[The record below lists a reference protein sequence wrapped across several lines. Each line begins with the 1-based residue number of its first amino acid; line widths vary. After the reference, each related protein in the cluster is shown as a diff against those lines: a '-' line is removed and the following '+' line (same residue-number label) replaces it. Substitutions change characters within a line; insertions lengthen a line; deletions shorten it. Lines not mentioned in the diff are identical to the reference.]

1 MSDSP
6 RKQEAE
12 KLETVDVRDE
22 GETSENIR
30 ALVAADLLDERY
42 SVTQRRLKNRH
53 VQLMAL
59 GGTIGT
65 GMCRGKYDVTD

>member
-1 MSDSP
+1 MSRSP
-6 RKQEAE
+6 TKNEHEKSEKEDVTYGAE
-12 KLETVDVRDE
+12 PSDT
-22 GETSENIR
+22 IR

-42 SVTQRRLKNRH
+42 SVTQRGLKNRH

-65 GMCRGKYDVTD
+65 GMCRIMRQQWR

>member
-1 MSDSP
+1 MDSP
-6 RKQEAE
+6 KRDE
-12 KLETVDVRDE
+12 KFKPVDVPYEVGDTE
-22 GETSENIR
+22 QLR

-42 SVTQRRLKNRH
+42 KVTQRGLKNRH

-65 GMCRGKYDVTD
+65 GRPKTTLVDM